1 MLIAAAFTLLVFG
14 YSLISRKLESTP
26 ITAPILFTA
35 AGALMF
41 LVPEASRELFLDR
54 KALLLI
60 AEIGLV
66 MTLFTDASHI
76 SRRALQD
83 NHRLPVRLL
92 SVGMLLTILLG
103 AAAAM
108 VCFASLSWWEAGIL
122 AAILAPTDA
131 GLGQI
136 IVSSPRVPAR
146 IRQALNVEAGLN
158 DGLAVPFLMLFIALA
173 AAIEEGAGTRGV
185 LARFLL
191 EQIGYGTAIGLA
203 IGLGGGRLMGLAQ
216 RRQWMSPELG
226 QLGVVAMPLLCILAA
241 EESGASMFIAA
252 FVAGLAAQ
260 VGFPKVGRHSVE
272 FTEGWGQL
280 FNFFVFFLFG
290 LLFARNW
297 HDFTPAI
304 LLYALLSLTLVR
316 MLPVAVAVSGIGLSR
331 ATVLF
336 LGWFGPRGLA
346 SIVLGLVYL
355 EQQAS
360 LPGEDTIRLAVMATV
375 LLSVVAHGLSAK
387 PGIERYA
394 RSSAALPADAPENSA
409 VDAPSLGRDGRG
421 V

>member
-1 MLIAAAFTLLVFG
+1 MLLAAAFTLLVFA
-14 YSLISRKLESTP
+14 YSLVSRKLDGTP

-35 AGALMF
+35 AGALMLLF
-41 LVPEASRELFLDR
+41 PDTSRALFIDR

-60 AEIGLV
+60 AEVGLV

-76 SRRALQD
+76 SRKSLQD

-103 AAAAM
+103 AVAAM
-108 VCFASLSWWEAGIL
+108 ACFAGLSWWEAGIL

-131 GLGQI
+131 GLGQV
-136 IVSSPRVPAR
+136 IVNSPLLPAR

-173 AAIEEGAGTRGV
+173 AAVGEGAGARGV

-203 IGLGGGRLMGLAQ
+203 VGLIGGLLMGLAQ

-260 VGFPKVGRHSVE
+260 
-272 FTEGWGQL
+272 
-280 FNFFVFFLFG
+280 
-290 LLFARNW
+290 
-297 HDFTPAI
+297 
-304 LLYALLSLTLVR
+304 
-316 MLPVAVAVSGIGLSR
+316 
-331 ATVLF
+331 
-336 LGWFGPRGLA
+336 
-346 SIVLGLVYL
+346 
-355 EQQAS
+355 
-360 LPGEDTIRLAVMATV
+360 
-375 LLSVVAHGLSAK
+375 
-387 PGIERYA
+387 
-394 RSSAALPADAPENSA
+394 
-409 VDAPSLGRDGRG
+409 
-421 V
+421 